1 MSTRAGSGLGAPV
14 LGLWFLVP
22 LLPITVWAF
31 ADRWSWPATLP
42 QDWGL
47 SGWREAG
54 AAGLPM
60 ALVRSTVLG
69 LVVAAVAT
77 PLGALAGRALG
88 WRLGRHS
95 AGASLVLLTPL
106 VIPPFAVAT
115 GLDTL
120 VLRARVPGP
129 VAVVLVLSVLALPYT
144 SYIMRAAYTATDPD
158 LEAQARMLGAGP
170 RRVLWRVTMPVLR
183 PALLTAGAMAF
194 LVGWSDYVVTLVLGG
209 GRVVTAPM
217 LLASSASGT
226 GNEPLVGAIAVAS
239 VLPLLAV
246 VAGAALVHRS
256 RRARPRPHRRPTQ
269 GSS

>member
-1 MSTRAGSGLGAPV
+1 M
-14 LGLWFLVP
+14 WFALPLVP
-22 LLPITVWAF
+22 VALWAF
-31 ADRWSWPATLP
+31 ADRWSWPAALP
-42 QDWGL
+42 QQWGL
-47 SGWREAG
+47 SGWRQASD
-54 AAGLPM
+54 AGLPV
-60 ALVRSTVLG
+60 ALVQSDRPRSCSWP
-69 LVVAAVAT
+69 AVAT

-88 WRLGRHS
+88 WRLSRHS
-95 AGASLVLLTPL
+95 GLASLVLLTPV

-120 VLRARVPGP
+120 VLRARVPAP

-170 RRVLWRVTMPVLR
+170 RGVLWRVTLPALR

-209 GRVVTAPM
+209 GRVVTAPI

-226 GNEPLVGAIAVAS
+226 GNEPLVAAIAVAG
-239 VLPLLAV
+239 
-246 VAGAALVHRS
+246 VAAPA
-256 RRARPRPHRRPTQ
+256 RRGRAGPRLRPPA
-269 GSS
+269 SD